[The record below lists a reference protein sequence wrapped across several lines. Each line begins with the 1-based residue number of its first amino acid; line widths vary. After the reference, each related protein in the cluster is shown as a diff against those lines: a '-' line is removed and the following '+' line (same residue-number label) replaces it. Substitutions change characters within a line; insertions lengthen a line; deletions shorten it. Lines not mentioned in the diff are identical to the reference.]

1 MATRDSLVFAA
12 KIFDYLE
19 VRKQELNEELDSS
32 FVKGDLDDIKSGEI
46 SGALREINKFYKWL
60 QEH

>member
-19 VRKQELNEELDSS
+19 VRKQELNKELDSS
-32 FVKGDLDDIKSGEI
+32 FVKGDLDDTKSGEI
-46 SGALREINKFYKWL
+46 SGALGEISKFYKWL